1 MKTEINK
8 RKKYNDIMRQNTT
21 IINCSKSLF
30 KESIVFI
37 KSI

>member
-1 MKTEINK
+1 
-8 RKKYNDIMRQNTT
+8 MRQNTT

-37 KSI
+37 KSIQLLEIKDIDI